1 MLFTSPVSGL
11 GAVAPL
17 VYMHLQPATWRHRN
31 LRPAQTMKLVA
42 LVDSVTD
49 EIYSTQALNALLVIH
64 VMDSSSNSRGADETE
79 ANVEEVGVFLFSRPV
94 AETLTGGAGGLGGSV
109 SMATSQLGNHCKSKR
124 EGDIKGMNDEKRKGG
139 QREMRDG
146 R

>member
-1 MLFTSPVSGL
+1 
-11 GAVAPL
+11 
-17 VYMHLQPATWRHRN
+17 
-31 LRPAQTMKLVA
+31 MKLVA

-49 EIYSTQALNALLVIH
+49 EIYSTQALNALLATH
-64 VMDSSSNSRGADETE
+64 VMDSGSNNRGADENRGRTQRKS
-79 ANVEEVGVFLFSRPV
+79 GGFLFSRPV
-94 AETLTGGAGGLGGSV
+94 EERLIRGAGGLRGSV